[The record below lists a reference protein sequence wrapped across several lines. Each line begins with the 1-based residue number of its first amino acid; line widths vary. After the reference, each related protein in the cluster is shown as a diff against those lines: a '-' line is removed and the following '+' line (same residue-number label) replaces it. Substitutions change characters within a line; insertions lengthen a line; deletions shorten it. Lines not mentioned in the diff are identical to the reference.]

1 MEPLTGNCDVAT
13 VCRHCV
19 DSPPAESQLRRRGR
33 EAHVQVSVQPL
44 GNSRRHQG
52 TQGTQGTLGDTGK
65 TSKDCRTLRLS
76 WGRVGRE
83 ARAVRGYS

>member
-19 DSPPAESQLRRRGR
+19 DSPPAESQLRGRGR

-52 TQGTQGTLGDTGK
+52 IPGDTGDTGE
-65 TSKDCRTLRLS
+65 TSKDCRTLRH
-76 WGRVGRE
+76 GEGGARE